1 MVFKV
6 GECAIY
12 PAHGLARVQRI
23 DEKTIGGSLRKF
35 YVLQVLES
43 QMTIM
48 VPTENARSV
57 GLRGVIQKAD
67 VENVFKILR
76 QKNVKLD
83 QTSWNRRFREFQEK
97 LRTGSIYEIAEV
109 LRNLNVLKAQKEL
122 SFGERKMLEQSKQQ
136 LVREIA
142 LATGGSERVIEAELQ
157 SIFNVI

>member
-1 MVFKV
+1 
-6 GECAIY
+6 
-12 PAHGLARVQRI
+12 
-23 DEKTIGGSLRKF
+23 
-35 YVLQVLES
+35 
-43 QMTIM
+43 MTIM